1 MSRPKRLI
9 GVVGVAGQWSTEALA
24 DAVEAATGFRLIID
38 LAQVDAQLDSG
49 CLYYHDWKLSEF
61 DALVVKKP
69 GGEDSEQLLD
79 RLQML
84 RMLERSGVRVFNP
97 VPAMLD
103 SLNRISLAMR
113 LHNAGIPIPPTRV
126 TGSLSGATA
135 AVWDFE
141 SALFKPLYAG
151 KSRETLLLD
160 THDGPAAMQSR
171 IEAFRQ
177 RHPVMFI
184 QQRLHL
190 PGRDLGL
197 VFVGGDYLGAYAREG
212 RPGAW
217 NTDILSGGHY
227 VAHQADETLIELAR
241 RAQALFGLDF
251 ATVDMAETGAG
262 PVVFKVSAF
271 GGYHGAL
278 KGLGLRVGEVYI
290 DYILRQ
296 LGS

>member
-1 MSRPKRLI
+1 MTRTKRI

-38 LAQVDAQLDSG
+38 LAHVDAQLDTG
-49 CLYYHDWKLSEF
+49 TLYYHDWKLSEF

-69 GGEDSEQLLD
+69 GGEASEQLLD

-84 RMLERSGVRVFNP
+84 RMLERNGVRVFSG

-103 SLNRISLAMR
+103 SLNRVSGSMR
-113 LHNAGIPIPPTRV
+113 LHNAGIPMPPTRV
-126 TGSLSGATA
+126 TGSLSSATA

-151 KSRETLLLD
+151 RSRETLLID
-160 THDGPAAMQSR
+160 THDGPAVMQSR

-197 VFVGGDYLGAYAREG
+197 VFVGGAYLGAYARVG
-212 RPGAW
+212 RTGAW

-227 VAHQADETLIELAR
+227 TAHEADPALIDLAR

-251 ATVDMAETGAG
+251 ATVDMAETETG

-278 KGLGLRVGEVYI
+278 KGLGIRVGEAYI
-290 DYILRQ
+290 DYILSALER
-296 LGS
+296 